1 MMEDDKWKTEYSSKN
16 NGVSPPSFL
25 LRFRDADVTRNSNFS
40 GKGISKNNSTCENA
54 VARKEGSCTLRVM
67 GSCQGLDH

>member
-1 MMEDDKWKTEYSSKN
+1 MVENDKWKTEYSSKN

-25 LRFRDADVTRNSNFS
+25 LRFRRDADVTRNGNFS

-54 VARKEGSCTLRVM
+54 VARK
-67 GSCQGLDH
+67 